1 MGVQESA
8 LPPQIIPLPEG
19 DVETGAPVVRDEGML
34 QLLQLVQ
41 SVARTP
47 STVLLIGE
55 SGVGKEV
62 MARHIHAN
70 SSRANAPFIGVNCAA
85 LTQSLLESE
94 LFGHEKGSF
103 TGAATRHLGV
113 FERAQGGTILLD
125 EISEISAETQGRL
138 LRVLQERVMTR
149 VGGTE
154 EVKLDIRVIATT
166 NRNLREW
173 VDQGNFRLDLYYR
186 LNVFPLHIP
195 PLRQRR
201 ADIAPLIL
209 YHLSKLVRQ
218 LQSSAR
224 GISQAALARLEHH
237 DYPGNVRELVNVL
250 ERAVILAHDSSWID
264 LEHLLLEPTLNAAP
278 STLTII
284 SARSE
289 EPRRLFP
296 EPVDESMSD
305 NARRVKLSL
314 VPGNEPLTDVRRKV
328 ILGTLERFDGNR
340 TKTAEALGVSLRT
353 IRNKLREYR
362 ERGERIHLL
371 DLEEDGEDER

>member
-1 MGVQESA
+1 
-8 LPPQIIPLPEG
+8 
-19 DVETGAPVVRDEGML
+19 
-34 QLLQLVQ
+34 
-41 SVARTP
+41 
-47 STVLLIGE
+47 
-55 SGVGKEV
+55 VGKEV

-209 YHLSKLVRQ
+209 YHLSQLVKQ

-224 GISQAALARLEHH
+224 GISQAALARLERH

-250 ERAVILAHDSSWID
+250 ERAVILSHASSWID
-264 LEHLLLEPTLNAAP
+264 LEHLLLEPTLNASP

-296 EPVDESMSD
+296 EPADDSLSD

-371 DLEEDGEDER
+371 DLEDDGEDER